1 MKYSIIIPVFNKAAF
16 TRQCLDTLRPT
27 LEGAGEGEIIVV
39 DNASSDE
46 TQELLAGYP
55 WIRMIRNEVN
65 AGFAGANNQAA
76 RVARGEYLVL
86 LNNDTKAFSG
96 WLRAMLATAEDPNVG
111 AVGARL
117 IFPNDTIQHAGV
129 VVAQSLLSR
138 QSISPFHHN
147 FMVPRDEPDV
157 LIRRDFQI
165 VTGACLLTPRLL
177 YGELGGLDERYWN
190 GYEDVDYCLKVRAR
204 GLRVVYEPD
213 AVLYHYESQSG
224 VQRFRK
230 ASWNT
235 ELLDE
240 RWRGKV
246 AFDAGVTNL
255 SRGLVRRVTRE
266 PRGGM
271 IWNVF
276 PIPATTVVVHG
287 TEPIAGRAAFEGT
300 LRASS
305 VPIHR
310 ILWAFG
316 DDVVDVARDA
326 MELRGHRYIVFVHGG
341 AALAPGW
348 LDELSS
354 QVEGSVD
361 ALAAT
366 YAPELPIGTN
376 VAPIGVDAR
385 CTLLAL
391 HRLPQHVRLG
401 RFPTLDGALA
411 DLSLRALDLEL
422 GTRGVSRPIAALG
435 GPVRDSSF
443 EAAYGFA
450 VSDILRDDRGAIEQR
465 LEHRKKPA
473 RGLISIV
480 TLSWNAL
487 EFTKLALD
495 SIQKYT
501 SEPYEVVVVD
511 NGSRPDAVAYLQSIE
526 DPHVRVV
533 YNERNLGY
541 GLGNNV
547 GMAHARGD
555 YIVLLNNDVIVT
567 EGWLDGLLDAFARIP
582 GLGVSAPRSNRV
594 AGSQVVGDASYADTD
609 GIQRYARERHKRWHR
624 SGYITERAIG
634 LCLCIDRR
642 VIDEVGGFDDRFGMG
657 NFEDDD
663 LCIRIRAA
671 GYQIYVC
678 DDVFIHHFGSR
689 SFVANE
695 VDYSKSMQENWTKFA
710 RKWGY
715 AMPTPE
721 HGYDPRSANMGG
733 FVRERDYVALP
744 AICIRTDA
752 AGPRAVNA
760 AMRFYCVVNDEG
772 QWPPV
777 AQFVRR
783 FVRAFSAEDPV
794 VLAIGATGPLVAQTI
809 GGRIES
815 LLNRLGID
823 PARAP
828 HLEVSDEDGVD
839 VWVGAF
845 EEDHIVEAISIADP
859 SPSGLRR
866 LMREIRT

>member
-76 RVARGEYLVL
+76 GVARGEYLVL
-86 LNNDTKAFSG
+86 LNNDTKAFPG
-96 WLRAMLATAEDPNVG
+96 WLRAMLATAEDPGVG

-117 IFPNDTIQHAGV
+117 VFPNDTIQHAGV
-129 VVAQSLLSR
+129 VVAPSLLGR

-147 FMVPRDEPDV
+147 FMVPLDEPDV

-165 VTGACLLTPRLL
+165 VTGACLVTSRRL
-177 YGELGGLDERYWN
+177 YDELGGLDERYWN

-204 GLRVVYEPD
+204 GLRVVYEPN

-230 ASWNT
+230 AAWNT
-235 ELLDE
+235 ELLEE

-276 PIPATTVVVHG
+276 PIPATAVVVHG
-287 TEPIAGRAAFEGT
+287 AEPAAGRVAFERA
-300 LRASS
+300 LRTSS
-305 VPIHR
+305 VPIGT
-310 ILWAFG
+310 IVWAFG

-326 MELRGHRYIVFVHGG
+326 MEVRGHRYIAFVRGD
-341 AALAPGW
+341 AAVAPGW

-366 YAPELPIGTN
+366 YAPELPTGTN
-376 VAPIGVDAR
+376 VAPLGADAR

-401 RFPTLDGALA
+401 HFPTLDGALA

-422 GTRGVSRPIAALG
+422 GTRGASRPIAAVG
-435 GPVRDSSF
+435 GPARDSTF
-443 EAAYGFA
+443 EATYGFA
-450 VSDILRDDRGAIEQR
+450 VSDVLRDDREAVRQR
-465 LEHRKKPA
+465 LARRLKPA
-473 RGLISIV
+473 RGLVSIV

-495 SIQKYT
+495 SIGKYT

-511 NGSRPDAVAYLQSIE
+511 NGSRPDAVGYLHSIE

-533 YNERNLGY
+533 YNDSNLGY
-541 GLGNNV
+541 GRGNNV

-555 YIVLLNNDVIVT
+555 YVVLLNNDVIVT
-567 EGWLDGLLDAFARIP
+567 EGWLDGLLDPFARIP

-594 AGSQVVGDASYADTD
+594 AGSQVVDDASYADAD

-671 GYQIYVC
+671 GYRIYVC

-715 AMPTPE
+715 AMPTSE

-744 AICIRTDA
+744 AIVRTADA
-752 AGPRAVNA
+752 AEPRAVSDGV
-760 AMRFYCVVNDEG
+760 RFYCVVNEED

-794 VLAIGATGPLVAQTI
+794 VLAIGATGPLLAQTI
-809 GGRIES
+809 GSRIES
-815 LLNRLGID
+815 LLTRLDID
-823 PARAP
+823 ADRAP

-839 VWVGAF
+839 SWVAAF
-845 EEDHIVEAISIADP
+845 EEDDIVEATSIADP

-866 LMREIRT
+866 LMREMRA